1 MVTGWKHKNM
11 GRSGSDMGINRLAT
25 SMHGEMEFIRNLRK
39 DDKGL
44 CA

>member
-1 MVTGWKHKNM
+1 MVTGWKHKN
-11 GRSGSDMGINRLAT
+11 MGINRLAT